1 MEKTGIKKVV
11 MEEILNLA
19 KKHGIKE
26 LILFG
31 SRARGDFNRASDID
45 LAARGGDICRFAL
58 DVEDETSTP
67 LRYDVVDLDRNVQE
81 DLHKMIET
89 EGVVLYEKV

>member
-67 LRYDVVDLDRNVQE
+67 LRYDVVDLDSIV
-81 DLHKMIET
+81 
-89 EGVVLYEKV
+89 

>member
-31 SRARGDFNRASDID
+31 SRARGDFNRAIDID

-81 DLHKMIET
+81 DLRKMIET

>member
-45 LAARGGDICRFAL
+45 LAVRGGDICRFAL

-81 DLHKMIET
+81 DLRKIIET

>member
-26 LILFG
+26 LVLFG

-81 DLHKMIET
+81 DLRKMIET

>member
-45 LAARGGDICRFAL
+45 LAVRGGDICRFAL

-81 DLHKMIET
+81 DLRKIIEA

>member
-81 DLHKMIET
+81 DLRKMIET
-89 EGVVLYEKV
+89 AGVVLYEKV

>member
-31 SRARGDFNRASDID
+31 SRARGYFNRASDID

-81 DLHKMIET
+81 DLRKMIET

>member
-67 LRYDVVDLDRNVQE
+67 LKYDVVDLDRNVQE
-81 DLHKMIET
+81 DLRKMIET

>member
-67 LRYDVVDLDRNVQE
+67 LRYYVVDLDRNVQE
-81 DLHKMIET
+81 DLRKMIET

>member
-45 LAARGGDICRFAL
+45 LAVRGGDICRFAL

-81 DLHKMIET
+81 DLRKMIET

>member
-81 DLHKMIET
+81 DLRKMIET

>member
-1 MEKTGIKKVV
+1 MEKTGIKNVV

-81 DLHKMIET
+81 DLRKMIET

>member
-45 LAARGGDICRFAL
+45 LAARGGYICRFAL

-81 DLHKMIET
+81 DLRKMIET

>member
-1 MEKTGIKKVV
+1 

-81 DLHKMIET
+81 DLRKMIET

>member
-1 MEKTGIKKVV
+1 M
-11 MEEILNLA
+11 
-19 KKHGIKE
+19 
-26 LILFG
+26 ILFG

-81 DLHKMIET
+81 DLRKMIET

>member
-67 LRYDVVDLDRNVQE
+67 LRYDAVDLDRNVQE
-81 DLHKMIET
+81 DLRKMIET

>member
-45 LAARGGDICRFAL
+45 LAARGGALCRFAL

-81 DLHKMIET
+81 DLRKMIET

>member
-58 DVEDETSTP
+58 DMEDETSTP

-81 DLHKMIET
+81 DLRKMIET

>member
-19 KKHGIKE
+19 KKHGI
-26 LILFG
+26 
-31 SRARGDFNRASDID
+31 N

-81 DLHKMIET
+81 DLRKMIET